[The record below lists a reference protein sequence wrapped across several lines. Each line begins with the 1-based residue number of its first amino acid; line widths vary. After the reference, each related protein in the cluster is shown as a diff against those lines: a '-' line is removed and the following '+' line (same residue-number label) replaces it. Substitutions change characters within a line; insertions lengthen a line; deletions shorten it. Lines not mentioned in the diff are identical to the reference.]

1 MLEEEKSLIEDRE
14 RWRREAIEAEVL
26 RLKDQDKRYHKINK
40 WLKYLV
46 VFQAILLV
54 ISGIGYL
61 IYMQFEDE
69 QPKPAIKI
77 EDVRLKD
84 QPKLDKKDKVIF
96 SIQISTYRNVSLEEF
111 REKMVNIGQ
120 YTFED
125 LKQFTLGEFESYT
138 DATEFLKRVRK
149 IGLPDAFI
157 VATYNDQRIP
167 IPEAIY
173 MSNVPRLERAK
184 GAIRDAALESA
195 KMK

>member
-1 MLEEEKSLIEDRE
+1 M
-14 RWRREAIEAEVL
+14 
-26 RLKDQDKRYHKINK
+26 
-40 WLKYLV
+40 V

-61 IYMQFEDE
+61 IYMQFKAE
-69 QPKPAIKI
+69 QPKPIIKV
-77 EDVRLKD
+77 EEVKLKD

-167 IPEAIY
+167 IPEAINK
-173 MSNVPRLERAK
+173 SNDQRLERAK

-195 KMK
+195 KKK

>member
-69 QPKPAIKI
+69 QPKPAIKV
-77 EDVRLKD
+77 EDVKLKD

-167 IPEAIY
+167 ITEAIN
-173 MSNVPRLERAK
+173 MSNDQRLERAK
-184 GAIRDAALESA
+184 GAIRDAALESV

>member
-125 LKQFTLGEFESYT
+125 LKQFTPGEFESYT

-167 IPEAIY
+167 ITEAIN
-173 MSNVPRLERAK
+173 MSNDQRLERAK
-184 GAIRDAALESA
+184 GAIRDAALESV

>member
-61 IYMQFEDE
+61 IYMQFEVE
-69 QPKPAIKI
+69 QPKPAIKV
-77 EDVRLKD
+77 EDVKLKD

-167 IPEAIY
+167 ITEAINK
-173 MSNVPRLERAK
+173 SNDQRLERAK

-195 KMK
+195 KKK

>member
-46 VFQAILLV
+46 VFQAILIV

-61 IYMQFEDE
+61 IYMQFKAE
-69 QPKPAIKI
+69 QPKPIIKV
-77 EDVRLKD
+77 EEVKLKD

-167 IPEAIY
+167 IPEAINK
-173 MSNVPRLERAK
+173 SNDQRLERAK
-184 GAIRDAALESA
+184 GAIRGAALESA
-195 KMK
+195 KKK

>member
-61 IYMQFEDE
+61 IYMQFKAE
-69 QPKPAIKI
+69 QPKPIIKV
-77 EDVRLKD
+77 EEVKLKD

-167 IPEAIY
+167 ITEAIN
-173 MSNVPRLERAK
+173 MSNDQRLERAK
-184 GAIRDAALESA
+184 GAIRDAALESV

>member
-46 VFQAILLV
+46 VFQAILIV
-54 ISGIGYL
+54 IGGIGYL
-61 IYMQFEDE
+61 IYMQFEAE
-69 QPKPAIKI
+69 QPKPAIKT
-77 EDVRLKD
+77 EDVKLKD

-167 IPEAIY
+167 ITEAINK
-173 MSNVPRLERAK
+173 SNDQRLERAK

-195 KMK
+195 KKK

>member
-46 VFQAILLV
+46 VFQAILIV
-54 ISGIGYL
+54 IGGIGYL
-61 IYMQFEDE
+61 IYMQFEAE
-69 QPKPAIKI
+69 QPKPAIKM
-77 EDVRLKD
+77 EDVKLKD

-167 IPEAIY
+167 ITEAIN
-173 MSNVPRLERAK
+173 MSNDQRLERAK
-184 GAIRDAALESA
+184 GAIRGAALESA
-195 KMK
+195 KKK

>member
-46 VFQAILLV
+46 VFQAILIV

-61 IYMQFEDE
+61 IYMQFKAE
-69 QPKPAIKI
+69 QPKPIIKV
-77 EDVRLKD
+77 EEVKLKD

-125 LKQFTLGEFESYT
+125 LNQFTLGEFESYT

-167 IPEAIY
+167 IPEAINK
-173 MSNVPRLERAK
+173 SNDQRLERAK
-184 GAIRDAALESA
+184 GAIRGAALESA
-195 KMK
+195 KKK

>member
-61 IYMQFEDE
+61 IYMQFKAE
-69 QPKPAIKI
+69 QPKPIIKV
-77 EDVRLKD
+77 EEVKLKD

-167 IPEAIY
+167 IPEAINK
-173 MSNVPRLERAK
+173 SNDQRLERAK
-184 GAIRDAALESA
+184 GAIRGAALESA
-195 KMK
+195 KKK

>member
-167 IPEAIY
+167 ITEAIN
-173 MSNVPRLERAK
+173 MSNDQRLERAK

-195 KMK
+195 KKK

>member
-46 VFQAILLV
+46 VFQAILIV

-61 IYMQFEDE
+61 IYMQFEAE
-69 QPKPAIKI
+69 QPKPPIKI
-77 EDVRLKD
+77 EDVKLKD

-167 IPEAIY
+167 ITEAINK
-173 MSNVPRLERAK
+173 SNDQRLERAK

-195 KMK
+195 KSN

>member
-69 QPKPAIKI
+69 QPKPAIKV
-77 EDVRLKD
+77 EDVKLKD

-167 IPEAIY
+167 ITEAIN
-173 MSNVPRLERAK
+173 MSNDQRLERAK

>member
-46 VFQAILLV
+46 VFQAILIV

-61 IYMQFEDE
+61 IYMQFEAE
-69 QPKPAIKI
+69 QPKPPIKI
-77 EDVRLKD
+77 EDVKLKD
-84 QPKLDKKDKVIF
+84 KPKLDKKDKVIF

-167 IPEAIY
+167 ITEAINK
-173 MSNVPRLERAK
+173 SNDQRLERAK

-195 KMK
+195 KSN

>member
-167 IPEAIY
+167 ITEAIN
-173 MSNVPRLERAK
+173 MSNDQRLERAK
-184 GAIRDAALESA
+184 GAIRDAALESV

>member
-167 IPEAIY
+167 ITEAIN
-173 MSNVPRLERAK
+173 MSNDQRLERAK

>member
-61 IYMQFEDE
+61 IYMQFEAE
-69 QPKPAIKI
+69 QPKPSIKV
-77 EDVRLKD
+77 EDVKLKD

-167 IPEAIY
+167 IPEAINK
-173 MSNVPRLERAK
+173 SNDQRLERAK

-195 KMK
+195 KKK

>member
-69 QPKPAIKI
+69 QPKPAIKV
-77 EDVRLKD
+77 EDVKLKD

-167 IPEAIY
+167 ITEAIN
-173 MSNVPRLERAK
+173 MSNDQRLERAK

-195 KMK
+195 KKK

>member
-46 VFQAILLV
+46 VFQAILIV
-54 ISGIGYL
+54 IGGIGYL
-61 IYMQFEDE
+61 IYMQFEAE

-77 EDVRLKD
+77 EDVKLKD

-167 IPEAIY
+167 ITEAINK
-173 MSNVPRLERAK
+173 SNDQRLERAK

-195 KMK
+195 KSN

>member
-61 IYMQFEDE
+61 IYMQFKAE
-69 QPKPAIKI
+69 QPKPIIKV
-77 EDVRLKD
+77 EEVKLKD

-167 IPEAIY
+167 IPEAINK
-173 MSNVPRLERAK
+173 SNDQRLERAK

-195 KMK
+195 KKK